1 MESILSFDIFYIFFN
16 LQKCKQIRA
25 RVYILK
31 LWIWGFKQPHFKR
44 LSCTLVSSVSYV
56 GTGRGRHTHH
66 CCFSW
71 WFSRQF
77 LSNVYCNGYGTHSL
91 VYPSTQ
97 FFFLAKYI
105 SSSLCG
111 YTICTPV
118 SPLLT
123 LPLPQSHPLSCC
135 HQLKVTY
142 HGNTG
147 LDCTWVKGL
156 EFTGSSQVSGG
167 WREAP
172 LCEAL
177 GQTANWKQMD
187 RVITCVINVYVYRMA
202 KSTLFLGQ

>member
-25 RVYILK
+25 CVYILNK

-56 GTGRGRHTHH
+56 GTGRGRRTHH

-97 FFFLAKYI
+97 FFFSLNTLVALCVVIQFALLCLPSSPSLSHNPILSHAVI
-105 SSSLCG
+105 SWRSHIMAILD
-111 YTICTPV
+111 
-118 SPLLT
+118 LT
-123 LPLPQSHPLSCC
+123 VHGS
-135 HQLKVTY
+135 KV
-142 HGNTG
+142 
-147 LDCTWVKGL
+147 
-156 EFTGSSQVSGG
+156 
-167 WREAP
+167 
-172 LCEAL
+172 
-177 GQTANWKQMD
+177 
-187 RVITCVINVYVYRMA
+187 
-202 KSTLFLGQ
+202 

>member
-56 GTGRGRHTHH
+56 GTGRGRRTHH

-97 FFFLAKYI
+97 FFFSLNTLVALCVVI
-105 SSSLCG
+105 QFALLCLPSSPSL
-111 YTICTPV
+111 
-118 SPLLT
+118 
-123 LPLPQSHPLSCC
+123 SHNPILSCW

-172 LCEAL
+172 LCEAQ